1 MTNCRLDTYF
11 STFQTDSI
19 VLNVFCDTLS
29 RMPKI
34 YSIDLRE
41 RVLQSLDE
49 GLSKMAAHRTFRVS
63 RSTIEHWLALR
74 AQTGSVR
81 PCASRAGRP
90 SWLRGEIFRAFV
102 CRHADATLDEM
113 VQAWQHETG
122 VSLSDMAFSRALRA
136 LGWTRKKRVGVSAS
150 ATKRRAPRG

>member
-1 MTNCRLDTYF
+1 M
-11 STFQTDSI
+11 
-19 VLNVFCDTLS
+19 LNVFCDTLS

-74 AQTGSVR
+74 AQREVARSAR
-81 PCASRAGRP
+81 SRADRQ
-90 SWLRGEIFRAFV
+90 R
-102 CRHADATLDEM
+102 ATLRF
-113 VQAWQHETG
+113 A
-122 VSLSDMAFSRALRA
+122 
-136 LGWTRKKRVGVSAS
+136 
-150 ATKRRAPRG
+150 RRASELVAR

>member
-1 MTNCRLDTYF
+1 
-11 STFQTDSI
+11 
-19 VLNVFCDTLS
+19 
-29 RMPKI
+29 MPKI

-49 GLSKMAAHRTFRVS
+49 GMSKMAAHRTFRVS

-81 PCASRAGRP
+81 PRASRAGRP

-102 CRHADATLDEM
+102 CRHADIKIQNATLDEM

-150 ATKRRAPRG
+150 ATKRRVTKRRAPRG

>member
-1 MTNCRLDTYF
+1 
-11 STFQTDSI
+11 
-19 VLNVFCDTLS
+19 
-29 RMPKI
+29 MPKI